1 METKVNK
8 QVRMIVFSID
18 FISKKQIMIIF
29 TNCINLCIVIFK
41 KMVIGSKLLKIMLT
55 VLVKKMPKKHNRPQM
70 KKNRRQ
76 Q

>member
-1 METKVNK
+1 MEIKVNK
-8 QVRMIVFSID
+8 QVKMIVFSID
-18 FISKKQIMIIF
+18 FILKKQIMIIF

-41 KMVIGSKLLKIMLT
+41 KMVIRSKLLKIMLT